1 MIVQTIRIYKNETI
15 QIETILPRDLQQNL
29 TIIDQ
34 QIIKTIEKKTKKIVM
49 DTLRE
54 TKSGINPE
62 DIVSDIIQSLNEN
75 GIKLHN
81 YTSK

>member
-1 MIVQTIRIYKNETI
+1 MKTI

-34 QIIKTIEKKTKKIVM
+34 QIIKRIEKKTKKNVM
-49 DTLRE
+49 DTLWE

>member
-15 QIETILPRDLQQNL
+15 QIKTILPRDLQQNL